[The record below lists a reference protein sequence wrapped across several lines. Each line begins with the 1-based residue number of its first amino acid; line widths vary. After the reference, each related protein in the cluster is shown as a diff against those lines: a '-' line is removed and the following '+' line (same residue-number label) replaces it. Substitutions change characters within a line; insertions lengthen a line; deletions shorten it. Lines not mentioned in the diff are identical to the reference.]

1 MIILVAICSCC
12 GVAVNRFVRAVRP
25 GKRNQNIP
33 SNFGLESKEKDEIRI
48 KNFVSEET
56 DVTIHGEDAG
66 LMKELE
72 SKSPPVVDP
81 PTYRSEPAAIF
92 IDSTKP
98 IYPRLE

>member
-48 KNFVSEET
+48 KKTSFQKKLTSQYMVKML
-56 DVTIHGEDAG
+56 V
-66 LMKELE
+66 
-72 SKSPPVVDP
+72 
-81 PTYRSEPAAIF
+81 
-92 IDSTKP
+92 
-98 IYPRLE
+98 